1 VTGAFAVLGLAG
13 HAGVLLGARAGA
25 LPGAVPVDPS
35 PPEAHDWIVEELSK
49 PAYQAA
55 QPTLYDRIS
64 KAISDWLSSL
74 TLGDAQGPPGLG
86 LGVVVVLVAAA
97 IVVAILIFGLPRLNR
112 RSAVAGSLFG
122 DDDARDAAAM
132 RRDAAAAAARGDHTT
147 AVAEQF
153 RAIARGLAERLLV
166 TVTPGTTA
174 SGFAARA
181 GDAFPA
187 ERAPLTAA
195 AAVFDGVRYLG
206 REGTADQYR
215 DLVALDES
223 LRAAKPRLEGVP
235 A

>member
-1 VTGAFAVLGLAG
+1 MV
-13 HAGVLLGARAGA
+13 GA
-25 LPGAVPVDPS
+25 LARDVPVDPT
-35 PPEAHDWIVEELSK
+35 PPEAQQWIVDELSK
-49 PAYQAA
+49 PVYQAA
-55 QPTLYDRIS
+55 QPTLFDRIS

-112 RSAVAGSLFG
+112 RSGVSGSLFG
-122 DDDARDAAAM
+122 EDDARDAAAM

-181 GDAFPA
+181 GDVFPA
-187 ERAPLTAA
+187 ERARLGAA
-195 AAVFDGVRYLG
+195 SVVFDGVRYLG
-206 REGTADQYR
+206 REGTAEEYR
-215 DLVALDES
+215 ELVALDDG
-223 LRAAKPRLEGVP
+223 LRAAKARLEGVP

>member
-1 VTGAFAVLGLAG
+1 MV
-13 HAGVLLGARAGA
+13 GVHAGA
-25 LPGAVPVDPS
+25 LLGVRPLEVPVDPT
-35 PPEAHDWIVEELSK
+35 PPEAQEWIVNELSK

-55 QPTLYDRIS
+55 QPTLFDRIS
-64 KAISDWLSSL
+64 KAIGDWLASL
-74 TLGDAQGPPGLG
+74 TTGDVQGPPGLG
-86 LGVVVVLVAAA
+86 LGLIVLLIAAA

-112 RSAVAGSLFG
+112 RSAVSGSLFG
-122 DDDARDAAAM
+122 EDDARDAATM
-132 RRDAAAAAARGDHTT
+132 RADAAAAAARGDHTT

-174 SGFAARA
+174 SGFASRA

-187 ERAPLTAA
+187 ERGRLTTAA
-195 AAVFDGVRYLG
+195 VVFDGVRYLG
-206 REGTADQYR
+206 REGTADEYR

-223 LRAAKPRLEGVP
+223 LRAAKPRLEVAP